1 MRWNEMDEMGDDV
14 RGRLLSITEGSVEW
28 INLIG
33 SSQISHIH
41 LHTLAEGSPKS
52 HVYVWPGVTKRGSDH
67 RTDFIR

>member
-1 MRWNEMDEMGDDV
+1 MRWDEMGDDV

-41 LHTLAEGSPKS
+41 PPHEDFHPTHTS
-52 HVYVWPGVTKRGSDH
+52 RGQS
-67 RTDFIR
+67 